1 MCSWDRTRREA
12 RDIGLGVTPKQK
24 DEYRVDRSEKG
35 EGQGTLFKLELCQVE
50 TLEKEWF
57 QLVTF
62 V

>member
-1 MCSWDRTRREA
+1 MCSWGRTRAEA
-12 RDIGLGVTPKQK
+12 GDTGLGVTPKQK
-24 DEYRVDRSEKG
+24 DEYGVDRGEKG
-35 EGQGTLFKLELCQVE
+35 EGQGTLFKLELCEVE